1 MSKSGLLA
9 RQKAEREL
17 WTIKVIAYTE
27 QQTLDAVCLALA
39 EGFGFGEERLKRFHD
54 AFNAKYTE
62 IRELEKGDTK
72 DNEYAIAK
80 QEAALKAACG
90 KYYARRCFA
99 DCANGIMA
107 SLPRLQAGKVAAI
120 YSCVHL
126 HTSRHNQGM
135 AQLEAHEKSAGNDL
149 SQHTDTRQVRQ
160 RV

>member
-72 DNEYAIAK
+72 DNEYVIAK

-90 KYYARRCFA
+90 KYY
-99 DCANGIMA
+99 
-107 SLPRLQAGKVAAI
+107 SPREVRYDIKIVTRDGK
-120 YSCVHL
+120 
-126 HTSRHNQGM
+126 
-135 AQLEAHEKSAGNDL
+135 
-149 SQHTDTRQVRQ
+149 QHKL
-160 RV
+160 

>member
-54 AFNAKYTE
+54 AFNAKYAE
-62 IRELEKGDTK
+62 IRELEKRDTK

-90 KYYARRCFA
+90 KYYSPPAFPAVKLSAHPLAIAAQTTAWPTMKKTNTTPSRRF
-99 DCANGIMA
+99 
-107 SLPRLQAGKVAAI
+107 R
-120 YSCVHL
+120 
-126 HTSRHNQGM
+126 
-135 AQLEAHEKSAGNDL
+135 
-149 SQHTDTRQVRQ
+149 
-160 RV
+160 

>member
-54 AFNAKYTE
+54 AFNAKYAE

-90 KYYARRCFA
+90 KYYSSRVTILISYR
-99 DCANGIMA
+99 
-107 SLPRLQAGKVAAI
+107 
-120 YSCVHL
+120 
-126 HTSRHNQGM
+126 TSRG
-135 AQLEAHEKSAGNDL
+135 E
-149 SQHTDTRQVRQ
+149 
-160 RV
+160 

>member
-54 AFNAKYTE
+54 AFNAKYAE

-90 KYYARRCFA
+90 KLCEFRSRIQRRSWSSILLFWKFEPSEHVSP
-99 DCANGIMA
+99 G
-107 SLPRLQAGKVAAI
+107 
-120 YSCVHL
+120 
-126 HTSRHNQGM
+126 
-135 AQLEAHEKSAGNDL
+135 
-149 SQHTDTRQVRQ
+149 QHRQ
-160 RV
+160 RGCPQKHPQGLPSGFCKP

>member
-54 AFNAKYTE
+54 AFNAKYME

-90 KYYARRCFA
+90 KYYSPREARYDIKIVTR
-99 DCANGIMA
+99 D
-107 SLPRLQAGKVAAI
+107 GK
-120 YSCVHL
+120 
-126 HTSRHNQGM
+126 
-135 AQLEAHEKSAGNDL
+135 
-149 SQHTDTRQVRQ
+149 QHKL
-160 RV
+160 

>member
-54 AFNAKYTE
+54 AFNAKYAE

-80 QEAALKAACG
+80 QEAALRAACG
-90 KYYARRCFA
+90 KYYCLARCGMISRSSRETVSSTNCDKEEVNNA
-99 DCANGIMA
+99 
-107 SLPRLQAGKVAAI
+107 LPVQARNHP
-120 YSCVHL
+120 SP
-126 HTSRHNQGM
+126 
-135 AQLEAHEKSAGNDL
+135 
-149 SQHTDTRQVRQ
+149 Q
-160 RV
+160 RSD

>member
-1 MSKSGLLA
+1 VSKSGLLA

-54 AFNAKYTE
+54 AFNAKYAE
-62 IRELEKGDTK
+62 IRELEKRDTK

-90 KYYARRCFA
+90 KYY
-99 DCANGIMA
+99 
-107 SLPRLQAGKVAAI
+107 SPREVRYDIKIVTRDGK
-120 YSCVHL
+120 
-126 HTSRHNQGM
+126 
-135 AQLEAHEKSAGNDL
+135 
-149 SQHTDTRQVRQ
+149 QHKL
-160 RV
+160 

>member
-39 EGFGFGEERLKRFHD
+39 EERLKRFHD
-54 AFNAKYTE
+54 AFNAKYAE

-72 DNEYAIAK
+72 DNEYAVAK

-90 KYYARRCFA
+90 KYYA
-99 DCANGIMA
+99 
-107 SLPRLQAGKVAAI
+107 PREVRYDIKIVTRDGK
-120 YSCVHL
+120 
-126 HTSRHNQGM
+126 
-135 AQLEAHEKSAGNDL
+135 
-149 SQHTDTRQVRQ
+149 QHKL
-160 RV
+160 

>member
-54 AFNAKYTE
+54 AFNAKYAE

-72 DNEYAIAK
+72 AAIEK
-80 QEAALKAACG
+80 LEKAA
-90 KYYARRCFA
+90 
-99 DCANGIMA
+99 NGRFSPLNYKTKAEIEQELA
-107 SLPRLQAGKVAAI
+107 TLRG
-120 YSCVHL
+120 
-126 HTSRHNQGM
+126 
-135 AQLEAHEKSAGNDL
+135 
-149 SQHTDTRQVRQ
+149 
-160 RV
+160 